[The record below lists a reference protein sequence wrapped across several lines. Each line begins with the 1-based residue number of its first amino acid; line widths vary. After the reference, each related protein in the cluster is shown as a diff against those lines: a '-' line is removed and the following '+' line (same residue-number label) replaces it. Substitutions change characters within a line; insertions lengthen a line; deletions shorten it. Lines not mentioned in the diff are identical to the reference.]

1 MAEADDGRKSGAK
14 HHLNCKDSW
23 GCSCFVNSLVALVIC
38 DFISY
43 EFSSD
48 VSSTVAEVVKE
59 ALNSVLPD
67 RDEFL
72 EA

>member
-1 MAEADDGRKSGAK
+1 
-14 HHLNCKDSW
+14 
-23 GCSCFVNSLVALVIC
+23 LVALVIC

-48 VSSTVAEVVKE
+48 ASSTVAEVVKE